1 MQIRILVSCSSVA
14 LDSRCKIAPFSEVTS
29 HSTINRALLR
39 ASQRMK
45 TNEEYSHAHS
55 ATALCL
61 RHYSNGSGLNFN
73 LNKVHDEARRQTRP
87 GFPCDQGSDQPGAGH
102 SQTAWF
108 LRR

>member
-39 ASQRMK
+39 ASRRMK

-61 RHYSNGSGLNFN
+61 QHCSNGPELN
-73 LNKVHDEARRQTRP
+73 LNLDKVDNKTGRQARP
-87 GFPCDQGSDQPGAGH
+87 DFSCDQRPDQPGAGH
-102 SQTAWF
+102 SQTAWL